1 MKQIL
6 TFLLASG
13 LSATTLAETYIR
25 VPVDESITSIKK
37 IMTDALRD
45 EELSRSESHLVALMD
60 TCGQLLKIESF
71 KRESFRGYE
80 FNTLVISEVNGTK
93 RWIGLCVDD
102 SMSDPRDL
110 HFAVIDDDEI
120 DPLLQSL
127 YYMRDSLLETT
138 PSATTQAIFTTR
150 DRLKIGVHCKANRK
164 KWNIYMQKAHRP
176 AESLNEEHLA
186 KIISALEETK
196 EMMK

>member
-25 VPVDESITSIKK
+25 VPVDESLTSIKK

-45 EELSRSESHLVALMD
+45 EELSRSESRLVALMD
-60 TCGQLLKIESF
+60 TCGQMLKIEMH
-71 KRESFRGYE
+71 KRESFRGYD

-93 RWIGLCVDD
+93 RWIGLCVEN
-102 SMSDPRDL
+102 SMNEPTDP

-120 DPLLQSL
+120 EPLLQSL
-127 YYMRDSLLETT
+127 CYMRDSLLETT
-138 PSATTQAIFTTR
+138 PSATTQATFTTR
-150 DRLKIGVHCKANRK
+150 DRLKIGIYCKANRK

-196 EMMK
+196 EMTK